1 MKKSFWFLVV
11 LAILVV
17 VFAVQNAEVVPIKFI
32 IWKGE
37 LSLAILLIL
46 TFLFGLIM
54 GVVYYYLSDRKSKN
68 NSKKDISGDVAFNE
82 RDDEN
87 DELKNQY

>member
-1 MKKSFWFLVV
+1 MKKSFWFLVI

-17 VFAVQNAEVVPIKFI
+17 VFSVQNADVVPIRFVL
-32 IWKGE
+32 WEGE

-54 GVVYYYLSDRKSKN
+54 GAVYYYLSVRKSKN
-68 NSKKDISGDVAFNE
+68 NSKKDVSGDVAFEE

-87 DELKNQY
+87 NELEN